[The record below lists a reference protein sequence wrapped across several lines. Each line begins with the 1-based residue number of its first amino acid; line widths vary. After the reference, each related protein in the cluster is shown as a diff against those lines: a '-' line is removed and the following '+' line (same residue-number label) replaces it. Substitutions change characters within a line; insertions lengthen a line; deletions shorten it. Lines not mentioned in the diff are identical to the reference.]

1 MKTTLAALF
10 ATALFASPALAEGC
24 GGYKSAKMKHEVT
37 ASVKVEEK
45 TVTAMSTF
53 DPDKKPAFDTEAEA
67 ATEAPL
73 EELEAE

>member
-10 ATALFASPALAEGC
+10 ATALFASPALAC
-24 GGYKSAKMKHEVT
+24 GFKSASVKHDMS
-37 ASVKVEEK
+37 ASVKVDEK

-53 DPDKKPAFDTEAEA
+53 DPEKKPAFDVEAEA
-67 ATEAPL
+67 ITEAPV